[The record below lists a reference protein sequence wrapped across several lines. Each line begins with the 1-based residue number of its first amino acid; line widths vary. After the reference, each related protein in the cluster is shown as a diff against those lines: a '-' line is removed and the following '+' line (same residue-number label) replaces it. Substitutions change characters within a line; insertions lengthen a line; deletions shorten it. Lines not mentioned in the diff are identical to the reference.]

1 MAHRQTL
8 YNIHVC
14 VDIRGELEVSLSS
27 AREEAGRRERE
38 WEEERERRETT
49 EQGLNQQVTQLQTSL
64 SSVQKEKAEA
74 SPHS

>member
-1 MAHRQTL
+1 M
-8 YNIHVC
+8 C

-38 WEEERERRETT
+38 WGEERERRETT

>member
-1 MAHRQTL
+1 M
-8 YNIHVC
+8 C

>member
-1 MAHRQTL
+1 MYT
-8 YNIHVC
+8 C

-27 AREEAGRRERE
+27 AREEAGRRERA
-38 WEEERERRETT
+38 WGEERERRETS